1 MCQAC
6 NTHHVSDVSDVIDDS
21 PEGRL
26 RAAWTRFVAPE
37 TELFDR
43 VVTRHRERHRRYH
56 RLEHVDCVVRH
67 VIDLAA
73 DSGLASHDLGLAVTA
88 AMYHDAVY
96 EPRSSSNERA
106 SARLARRDL
115 STLAWPHAQVD
126 AVAAII
132 EGTADHCEPPD
143 TATAT
148 LFDADLAVLGS
159 DPDGYE
165 SYRVAIRQ
173 EYHHVDD
180 DGWASGRADVL
191 RKFLERTTIYATENG
206 RHRWE
211 AAARRNL
218 ADELDSLLA

>member
-6 NTHHVSDVSDVIDDS
+6 HTHHVSDVIDDS

-26 RAAWTRFVAPE
+26 RAAWTLFVAPE
-37 TELFDR
+37 TQLFDR
-43 VVTRHRERHRRYH
+43 LVTRHRERHRRYH
-56 RLEHVDCVVRH
+56 RLEHVDSVVSH
-67 VIDLAA
+67 VADLAA
-73 DSGLASHDLGLAVTA
+73 DSGLDSHDLTLAVTA

-96 EPRSSSNERA
+96 EPRSSANERA

-115 STLAWPHAQVD
+115 SALDWPPAHVD
-126 AVAAII
+126 TVATMI
-132 EGTADHCEPPD
+132 EGTSDHREPPD
-143 TATAT
+143 AATAT

-159 DPDGYE
+159 DADVYE
-165 SYRVAIRQ
+165 AYRVAIRQ

-191 RKFLERTTIYATENG
+191 RSFLERTTIYATESG

-218 ADELDSLLA
+218 ATELAALTA